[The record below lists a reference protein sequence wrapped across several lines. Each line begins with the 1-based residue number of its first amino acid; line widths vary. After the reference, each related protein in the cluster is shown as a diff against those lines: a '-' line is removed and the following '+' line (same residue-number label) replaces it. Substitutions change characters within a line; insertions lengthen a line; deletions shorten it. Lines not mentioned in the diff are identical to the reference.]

1 MGIRNE
7 KKARR
12 EQINYTKSVLKDNA
26 EIIKKE
32 FDIEIPKDIMNMD
45 NDHFHV
51 FAEKLLT
58 TITEEGWVAQ
68 EIGSVVSLLENCMRV
83 YKHYYREV
91 YYKGPTM
98 FTK

>member
-32 FDIEIPKDIMNMD
+32 FGIEIPKDIMNMD
-45 NDHFHV
+45 NDRFHD
-51 FAEKLLT
+51 FAENLLA

>member
-12 EQINYTKSVLKDNA
+12 EQINYTKSVVKNNA
-26 EIIKKE
+26 EIIKAE

-45 NDHFHV
+45 NDRFHD

-68 EIGSVVSLLENCMRV
+68 EIGSVVSQLETCMRV
-83 YKHYYREV
+83 YKHYHREV
-91 YYKGPTM
+91 HYKGPTM

>member
-12 EQINYTKSVLKDNA
+12 EQINYTKSVLKDNT

-45 NDHFHV
+45 NGSFYF
-51 FAEKLLT
+51 FAKKLLT
-58 TITEEGWVAQ
+58 TITKEGCVAQ
-68 EIGSVVSLLENCMRV
+68 EIGGVVSQLETCMRA

-91 YYKGPTM
+91 RPSM

>member
-12 EQINYTKSVLKDNA
+12 EQIHYTKSVLKNNA

-45 NDHFHV
+45 NDSFYV

-68 EIGSVVSLLENCMRV
+68 EIGGVVARLETCMRA
-83 YKHYYREV
+83 YKHYHRE
-91 YYKGPTM
+91 YKAQTL
-98 FTK
+98 

>member
-12 EQINYTKSVLKDNA
+12 EQINYTKSVLKNNA

-45 NDHFHV
+45 NDHFHD

-68 EIGSVVSLLENCMRV
+68 EIGSVVSQLETCMRV
-83 YKHYYREV
+83 YKHYHRAV
-91 YYKGPTM
+91 YYKGPTLL
-98 FTK
+98 

>member
-45 NDHFHV
+45 NDHFHD

-58 TITEEGWVAQ
+58 ITEEGWGAQ
-68 EIGSVVSLLENCMRV
+68 EIGSVVSQLETCMRV

>member
-12 EQINYTKSVLKDNA
+12 EQINYTKSVLKANA

-45 NDHFHV
+45 NDRFRDY
-51 FAEKLLT
+51 AENLLK
-58 TITEEGWVAQ
+58 TINN
-68 EIGSVVSLLENCMRV
+68 IFYL
-83 YKHYYREV
+83 KI
-91 YYKGPTM
+91 
-98 FTK
+98 

>member
-12 EQINYTKSVLKDNA
+12 EQINYTKSVVKNNA
-26 EIIKKE
+26 EIIKAE

-45 NDHFHV
+45 NWDFQN
-51 FAEKLLT
+51 FAQNLLT

-68 EIGSVVSLLENCMRV
+68 EIGSIVSQLESCMRI
-83 YKHYYREV
+83 YRKYYRYEKIKP
-91 YYKGPTM
+91 YEPKTL
-98 FTK
+98 